1 MSNLIYFTKEEKQF
15 LYEGLNALMV
25 DKMNVLNQTRS
36 SSWMF
41 PDPEEAREKIYDD
54 MDTIETLLDKLEV
67 FNE

>member
-25 DKMNVLNQTRS
+25 DKMKVLNQTRS

-41 PDPEEAREKIYDD
+41 QDPEEAREKIYDD
-54 MDTIETLLDKLEV
+54 MDKLEMLLDKLEV
-67 FNE
+67 FND

>member
-1 MSNLIYFTKEEKQF
+1 MSNLIYFSKDEKQF

-25 DKMNVLNQTRS
+25 DKMKVLNQTRS

-54 MDTIETLLDKLEV
+54 MDTIEMLLDKLEV

>member
-25 DKMNVLNQTRS
+25 EKMSELNRTRS
-36 SSWMF
+36 SSWIY
-41 PDPEEAREKIYDD
+41 PDPEEAREKIYDA

-67 FNE
+67 FK